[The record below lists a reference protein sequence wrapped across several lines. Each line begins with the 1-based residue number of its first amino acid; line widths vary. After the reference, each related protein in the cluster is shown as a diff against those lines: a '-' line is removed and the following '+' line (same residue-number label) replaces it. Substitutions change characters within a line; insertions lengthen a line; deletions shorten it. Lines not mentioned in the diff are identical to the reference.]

1 MMVDR
6 NTKKKRSDR
15 VCRMRGLK
23 KKKTKKLRPGC
34 GSTYR
39 RQDEMVSWKIHLNK
53 KKKIATSRFDETNKF
68 CYGLQKTDV
77 IHGYGTF
84 DAYRYVEPSRL
95 TG

>member
-1 MMVDR
+1 
-6 NTKKKRSDR
+6 
-15 VCRMRGLK
+15 
-23 KKKTKKLRPGC
+23 
-34 GSTYR
+34 
-39 RQDEMVSWKIHLNK
+39 MVSWKIHLNK